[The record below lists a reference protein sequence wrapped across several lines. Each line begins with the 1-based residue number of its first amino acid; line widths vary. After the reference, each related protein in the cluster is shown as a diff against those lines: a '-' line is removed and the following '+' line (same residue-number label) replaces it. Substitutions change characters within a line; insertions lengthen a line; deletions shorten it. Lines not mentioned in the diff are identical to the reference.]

1 MSEFRY
7 YNDKQDK
14 KSYAR
19 SGYFWQIILDSCKLI
34 SVSTSEY
41 GLLYTNLFHTACT
54 HPKFSMETP
63 YFRWRPPDFYC
74 FSQIFNGDPIFSLET
89 PRFLL
94 LFPNFQWRS
103 HIFVGDPQIF
113 IAFPKTSMEIPFFCW
128 RPQIFIENPQ
138 IFNGDRII
146 SLKTPI
152 FSLQT
157 PILEVPMKI
166 WGCFCTDSRLFQ
178 HRNKAGLTRISGY
191 VRIRIS
197 EYPPPLTNLFKFWT
211 WFPCK
216 AGFAN

>member
-1 MSEFRY
+1 M
-7 YNDKQDK
+7 
-14 KSYAR
+14 
-19 SGYFWQIILDSCKLI
+19 I

-63 YFRWRPPDFYC
+63 YFRWRPPDLYC

-103 HIFVGDPQIF
+103 HFFVGD
-113 IAFPKTSMEIPFFCW
+113 
-128 RPQIFIENPQ
+128 PQIFIENPQ

-191 VRIRIS
+191 IRIRIS
-197 EYPPPLTNLFKFWT
+197 EYTPPPLTNLFKF
-211 WFPCK
+211 
-216 AGFAN
+216 